1 MSSSDPT
8 PPEPAPPH
16 YALSRRLTLP
26 LLVLYGL
33 GVTIGAGI
41 YVLIG
46 LTAEEAGMYAPL
58 SFLLAAAIVT
68 FSGLSYAEF
77 STHYPVSAGEAV
89 FVESGLGLP
98 WLTLLVGLTIALAGL
113 VSAAT
118 VSIGAAAYIEQLV
131 PVPPALLIAVIV
143 LGLGVLAAWGILESV
158 AIAAAFTLIE
168 IGGLVFVVAYAVTAH
183 PDLLSRAGELV
194 PPLELS
200 VWTGI
205 ASGGLIA
212 FFAFVGFEDLVNVA
226 EEAKA
231 PQKNMPRAILYTLAI
246 STLLYLA
253 VTSVIV
259 LAVPLDALRQSTA
272 PLTLVFGA
280 DADVA
285 RDGLALVAGIAAL
298 NGILIQMIMA
308 SRVLYGLADRGRLPP
323 VLARVNPVTRTPLVA
338 TGFVVAATLV
348 LSLLLPVQALAQ
360 TTSALV
366 LSVFAI
372 VNFALVQLKRKGD
385 RPAPWVF
392 SVPDWVPWVGLVS
405 CLGLLSTSLL

>member
-1 MSSSDPT
+1 MSSSHPI

-131 PVPPALLIAVIV
+131 PVPPGVLIIVIV
-143 LGLGVLAAWGILESV
+143 LGLGLLAAWGILESV

-168 IGGLVFVVAYAVTAH
+168 IGGLVFVIAYALTAN
-183 PDLLSRAGELV
+183 PALLMRAGELI
-194 PPLELS
+194 PPMELA
-200 VWTGI
+200 VWSGI

-259 LAVPLDALRQSTA
+259 LAVPLDDLRQSTA

-285 RDGLALVAGIAAL
+285 RGGLALVAGIAAL

-323 VLARVNPVTRTPLVA
+323 VLAQVHPKTRTPLVA
-338 TGFVVAATLV
+338 TGLVVAMTLV
-348 LSLLLPVQALAQ
+348 LALLLPVQALAQ
-360 TTSALV
+360 TTSGLV

-372 VNFALVQLKRKGD
+372 VNLALIQLKRKGEK
-385 RPAPWVF
+385 PAPWVF
-392 SVPDWVPWVGLVS
+392 SVPVWVPWAGLVT